1 MGIELIDKLWKGEN
15 TKWEGDISRNY
26 ILLETLEGIVNK

>member
-1 MGIELIDKLWKGEN
+1 MGIELIDKLWKSGN
-15 TKWEGDISRNY
+15 TKWEGDFRF